1 VTVLCGLIPEPPS
14 ELDLLPSFRL
24 PLGRLKL
31 QILQVEGVHGSD
43 RPYVV
48 LHHEG
53 KVETT
58 EVGWSKSQSFCV
70 CLLLF
75 NRLPTIA

>member
-1 VTVLCGLIPEPPS
+1 MVVSGMVPEPAS

-31 QILQVEGVHGSD
+31 QILQVEGVQGSD
-43 RPYVV
+43 RPYFI

-53 KVETT
+53 KVEKTQ
-58 EVGWSKSQSFCV
+58 VG
-70 CLLLF
+70 
-75 NRLPTIA
+75 

>member
-1 VTVLCGLIPEPPS
+1 MVCGFLPDPPS

-31 QILQVEGVHGSD
+31 QILQVEGVQGSD
-43 RPYVV
+43 RPYFI

-53 KVETT
+53 KVEKT
-58 EVGWSKSQSFCV
+58 EVG
-70 CLLLF
+70 
-75 NRLPTIA
+75 